1 MLNCFRR
8 LWKSL
13 NQRSEQ
19 VLVLSRK
26 KDQWIDIGGG
36 FAAGGVSFVIVEI
49 RGDKVRVGVSA
60 PKDIKVDR
68 REVTEAIEAEKAA
81 E

>member
-1 MLNCFRR
+1 
-8 LWKSL
+8 
-13 NQRSEQ
+13 

-26 KDQWIDIGGG
+26 KVQWIDIGGG

-60 PKDIKVDR
+60 PKDVKVDR
-68 REVTEAIEAEKAA
+68 REVTEAIEADKAA

>member
-1 MLNCFRR
+1 M
-8 LWKSL
+8 
-13 NQRSEQ
+13 
-19 VLVLSRK
+19 LVLSRK

-36 FAAGGVSFVIVEI
+36 FAAGGVSFQIVEI

>member
-1 MLNCFRR
+1 M
-8 LWKSL
+8 
-13 NQRSEQ
+13 
-19 VLVLSRK
+19 LVLSRK

>member
-1 MLNCFRR
+1 M
-8 LWKSL
+8 
-13 NQRSEQ
+13 
-19 VLVLSRK
+19 LVLTRK

-36 FAAGGVSFVIVEI
+36 FAAGGVSFQIVEI
-49 RGDKVRVGVSA
+49 RGDKVRVGVNA

>member
-1 MLNCFRR
+1 
-8 LWKSL
+8 
-13 NQRSEQ
+13 
-19 VLVLSRK
+19 VLVLIRK

-36 FAAGGVSFVIVEI
+36 FAAGGVSFQIVEI
-49 RGDKVRVGVSA
+49 RGGKVRVGIEA

-68 REVTEAIEAEKAA
+68 REVTEAIAAEKAA

>member
-1 MLNCFRR
+1 M
-8 LWKSL
+8 
-13 NQRSEQ
+13 
-19 VLVLSRK
+19 LVLSRK

-49 RGDKVRVGVSA
+49 RGDKVRVGIDA

>member
-1 MLNCFRR
+1 
-8 LWKSL
+8 
-13 NQRSEQ
+13 

-68 REVTEAIEAEKAA
+68 REVTEAIEAEKVA